1 MNYTNKYIKQLPRE
15 LTIEEIEK
23 SLEQDSNYN
32 KFIKAIK
39 IYVEKNRDRY
49 QKAYEQDEE
58 LQGQFNTFEAFYETL
73 IIRKVYITLGLRFKF
88 DLNFWF
94 GTRKEKEKIYN
105 QSNDE
110 KNIKESMTDYIGNCK
125 LLSNLLEKI
134 FSNLNINY
142 KAKIDKH
149 CQRKYAIHVLGVITP
164 ADGSEKYIIDLE
176 NDLRDIQSKSRTRN
190 FGILYDLYMDN
201 NITAFK
207 FSENVLEKID
217 TLINTVSEKEFYSDE
232 YSDFLRY
239 YTGMLS
245 KKETKKIKI
254 CI

>member
-125 LLSNLLEKI
+125 LLSNLL
-134 FSNLNINY
+134 
-142 KAKIDKH
+142 
-149 CQRKYAIHVLGVITP
+149 
-164 ADGSEKYIIDLE
+164 
-176 NDLRDIQSKSRTRN
+176 
-190 FGILYDLYMDN
+190 
-201 NITAFK
+201 
-207 FSENVLEKID
+207 
-217 TLINTVSEKEFYSDE
+217 
-232 YSDFLRY
+232 
-239 YTGMLS
+239 
-245 KKETKKIKI
+245 
-254 CI
+254 